1 MALQERRRER
11 RRERGT
17 TPAGRRSTA
26 PDAPRGVG
34 PSLAL
39 LGEVVVV
46 GVVVAL
52 AVVPLVTAL
61 PALAAGALHLRAHV
75 RGEADGL
82 RALAGRLRAAGRRP
96 WGASLIVGGLV
107 LVLLVDLSV
116 VLLSPSRPPA
126 PALAALAA
134 GAAVLVVLLRAAA
147 TWSPGEAW
155 GPLVRRAADRSLDD
169 LAGSLLVLLSLGLAA
184 LLVWMLLPLAL
195 VVGGLVVLAAVAVEM
210 RPAAGGRPATD
221 DA

>member
-82 RALAGRLRAAGRRP
+82 RALAGRL
-96 WGASLIVGGLV
+96 
-107 LVLLVDLSV
+107 
-116 VLLSPSRPPA
+116 
-126 PALAALAA
+126 
-134 GAAVLVVLLRAAA
+134 
-147 TWSPGEAW
+147 
-155 GPLVRRAADRSLDD
+155 
-169 LAGSLLVLLSLGLAA
+169 
-184 LLVWMLLPLAL
+184 
-195 VVGGLVVLAAVAVEM
+195 
-210 RPAAGGRPATD
+210 
-221 DA
+221 